1 MAPSPSRKM
10 RMGRLAGGSVARYID
25 FVYRTSNV
33 VRVPAE
39 PDLAPFLAAQ
49 APAIVAAWHGQFL
62 MAPQAKPLDIPLTII
77 LARHGDAEVFAD
89 ALARFNTTLIRGAG
103 ANGRRKDRG
112 GASALRAAIRSLD
125 QGISVGMTA
134 DVPPGPARL

>member
-1 MAPSPSRKM
+1 MYTEALE
-10 RMGRLAGGSVARYID
+10 G
-25 FVYRTSNV
+25 F
-33 VRVPAE
+33 
-39 PDLAPFLAAQ
+39 
-49 APAIVAAWHGQFL
+49 
-62 MAPQAKPLDIPLTII
+62 
-77 LARHGDAEVFAD
+77 GDAEVFAD

-134 DVPPGPARL
+134 DVPPGPARKAGIGIVTLAAMSGRPFSQ